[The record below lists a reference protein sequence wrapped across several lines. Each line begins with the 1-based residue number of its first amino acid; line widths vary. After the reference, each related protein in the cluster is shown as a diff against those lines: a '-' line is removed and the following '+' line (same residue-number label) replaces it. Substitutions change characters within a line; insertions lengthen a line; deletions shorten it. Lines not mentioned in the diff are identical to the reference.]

1 MTKKDKGTAI
11 AGSTIK
17 EIQASAKIS
26 MEINK
31 IFYTIQYSETRTV
44 SPECN
49 IKNERQEIE
58 DAVYNEVYRQI
69 DEISSLQQ
77 Q

>member
-1 MTKKDKGTAI
+1 MTKKDKDTEVA
-11 AGSTIK
+11 ASTIK

-49 IKNERQEIE
+49 IKKERQQLE